1 MSNFLRSRAE
11 TDGPWYWEA
20 AQTRFCVTAY
30 QICMRSRAADGTTVV
45 LHRGNTNWKILKND
59 QKHVKTIFNHLF
71 KYNRAFKENFWANR
85 YHYRDCLWE
94 SESCISVKG
103 AGWTCP
109 RLCAWCLWCR
119 CVFCSC
125 PPWPACWSPC
135 PPQSRQQLGQPL
147 RSSRPPSAAEHSKYS
162 K

>member
-45 LHRGNTNWKILKND
+45 LYRGNTNWKILKND

-85 YHYRDCLWE
+85 YHYRDCLWVLYICYRCWLNLSSAVCLVSVVPVCLLFLSSLASLLVTLPA
-94 SESCISVKG
+94 SEQAAVGTTPPVISS
-103 AGWTCP
+103 T
-109 RLCAWCLWCR
+109 LC
-119 CVFCSC
+119 
-125 PPWPACWSPC
+125 
-135 PPQSRQQLGQPL
+135 SRAQ
-147 RSSRPPSAAEHSKYS
+147 
-162 K
+162 